1 MMPNKEQIIQQLDS
15 AASIPEAFLKMTQQ
29 MPTAVIFRQSGRE
42 FSRQQILSA
51 TSYVRAKLQQA
62 GMRAGD
68 RVAIISNTRPEWLVA
83 DLAIQSLGGVTVSI
97 YQTLVPEDV
106 AYILYDSDTRFVF
119 AENQEQIDKL
129 AHLATHDVA
138 IPAVEDRAGHDLRL
152 KFNHI
157 FTFES
162 VNSDLACEQVNLEQ
176 IINSDKID
184 FEVCSMN
191 RDQLAA
197 LVYTSGTTGPAKG
210 VMQTHGNHLANV
222 RQAVKSGLVQDFPPL
237 MLFLPLAHS
246 FARLMGYL
254 GALTPV
260 SLCFASVAD
269 RRTSKVDLNQVTRDI
284 QSANAAILP
293 LVPRVLEK
301 MQSAVIEHT
310 SKPGLKNSLVRLAIR
325 NARKIWEMKVAGQF
339 PGVLD
344 RLIFEGL
351 LPLRNVIKKQL
362 FGQNFRYVVSGGA
375 KLNTEVSKFF
385 ESLGIAVLE
394 GYGLTETCVATNI
407 NPVGKNK
414 IGTVGPVLDA
424 DIELA
429 LSAEGEILFR
439 GPNITKGY
447 LNRPQATAASWD
459 SDGWFHTGDLGK
471 IDPDGYLSI
480 VGRKK
485 EIIVNSYGK
494 NISCLNV
501 EQHLTNSE
509 FISQAVLIGEARP
522 YCVALIVPDWQRL
535 KRWGEV
541 HNKDVSN
548 LEKAEIVKL
557 FETEVARI
565 NEQLASFEE
574 VKKFFLLNE
583 EFSIENSLLTPTLK
597 VKRSLVEKRYADQI
611 AKMYQ

>member
-1 MMPNKEQIIQQLDS
+1 MTLSKSEIIQQLDA
-15 AASIPEAFLKMTQQ
+15 AASIPEAFLKILAKLPDQT
-29 MPTAVIFRQSGRE
+29 VFRQSGKE
-42 FSRQQILSA
+42 FSRQQVLNAVSF
-51 TSYVRAKLQQA
+51 VRERLQQA
-62 GMRAGD
+62 GMKLGD
-68 RVAIISNTRPEWLVA
+68 RVAIISNTRPEWLIA

-97 YQTLVPEDV
+97 YQTLTPEDV
-106 AYILYDSDTRFVF
+106 AYILYDSDARFVI
-119 AENQEQIDKL
+119 AENQEQVDKL
-129 AHLATHDVA
+129 AFLAAQNVA

-162 VNSDLACEQVNLEQ
+162 VSSELSCEQLVLEQ
-176 IINSDKID
+176 IINIAPG
-184 FEVCSMN
+184 ELELPSMS
-191 RDQLAA
+191 REQLAA

-222 RQAVKSGLVQDFPPL
+222 RQAVRSGLVEDFPPL

-254 GALTPV
+254 GVLTPV

-284 QSANAAILP
+284 QAANAAILP

-325 NARKIWEMKVAGQF
+325 NARRIWEIKSAGQF
-339 PGVLD
+339 PGVID
-344 RLIFEGL
+344 RFIFEGL
-351 LPLRNVIKKQL
+351 TPLRNIIKKQL
-362 FGQNFRYVVSGGA
+362 FGQQFRYVVSGGA
-375 KLNTEVSKFF
+375 KLNTEVAKFF

-407 NPVGKNK
+407 NPVGRNK
-414 IGTVGPVLDA
+414 IGTVGPVLDT
-424 DIELA
+424 DIELS
-429 LSAEGEILFR
+429 LSAEGEILYR

-447 LNRPQATAASWD
+447 LNRPQATAGSWD
-459 SDGWFHTGDLGK
+459 ADGWFHTGDLGK
-471 IDPDGYLSI
+471 LDGDGYLSI

-509 FISQAVLIGEARP
+509 FISQAILIGEARP
-522 YCVALIVPDWQRL
+522 YCVALLVPDWQRL
-535 KRWGEV
+535 KRWSEAHSKNV
-541 HNKDVSN
+541 NNLQDADV
-548 LEKAEIVKL
+548 VKL
-557 FETEVARI
+557 FETEIARV

-574 VKKFFLLNE
+574 VKKFVLLAE
-583 EFSIENSLLTPTLK
+583 EFSIENGLLTPTLK
-597 VKRSLVEKRYADQI
+597 IKRSLVEKSYADQI